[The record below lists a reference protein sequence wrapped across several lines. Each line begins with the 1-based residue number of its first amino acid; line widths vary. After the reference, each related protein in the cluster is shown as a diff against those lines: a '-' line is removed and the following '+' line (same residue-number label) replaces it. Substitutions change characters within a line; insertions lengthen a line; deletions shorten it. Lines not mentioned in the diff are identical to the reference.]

1 MQRRTLTAAL
11 VLTALAAFGASSSVS
26 LASSA
31 NSADPTPGLAG
42 LAVAPETIP
51 YTLSYTD
58 EVFGPVKCTGRHVI
72 NKANPGTET
81 SGGKDVFSCNSTSG
95 KRLTNVTPG
104 QVLDPWPA
112 SGWNSDYFALK
123 GLAVAAIS
131 ITGKVGPQG
140 RGYKAVAIY

>member
-1 MQRRTLTAAL
+1 MQRRTLLPAL

-31 NSADPTPGLAG
+31 NGANPTAGLVGLA
-42 LAVAPETIP
+42 AAPESIP
-51 YTLSYTD
+51 YTVSYTD
-58 EVFGPVKCTGRHVI
+58 ELFGPVKCKGRHVS
-72 NKANPGTET
+72 NKENPGTET
-81 SGGKDVFSCNSTSG
+81 SGGKDVFSCNSTTG
-95 KRLTNVTPG
+95 KQLTNVTPG
-104 QVLDPWPA
+104 QVLNPWPA

-131 ITGKVGPQG
+131 ITGQVGPQG